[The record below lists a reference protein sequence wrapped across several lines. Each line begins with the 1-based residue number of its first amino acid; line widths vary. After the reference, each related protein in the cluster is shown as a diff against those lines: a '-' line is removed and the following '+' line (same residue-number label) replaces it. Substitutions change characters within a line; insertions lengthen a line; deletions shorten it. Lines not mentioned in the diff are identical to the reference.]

1 MKKLLKRFAAAAMA
15 VALVAG
21 LTACESG
28 GGISKFDASVY
39 VKGLLDQCYRGE
51 YDSEFLD
58 LMDMTQNEA
67 DETYLSNL
75 EVDAAN
81 FADYYM
87 IYNLTDEVEGQIT
100 DLFQQMYDKVAYT
113 VKPAVKT
120 DSGFSVEIAVTPI
133 DVYTLVD
140 EGYNDMVDQF
150 YADYYAQTGLD
161 IYNMSNEEFSALGED
176 GQNAYDYAWAQAVIT
191 YFSAKL
197 AESQPLEEE
206 TLLVQVKQDSE
217 GMWEIPEKDWNNI
230 DTYFNYAFRY

>member
-1 MKKLLKRFAAAAMA
+1 MKKFCKRIAAVAVAAA
-15 VALVAG
+15 LCAG
-21 LTACESG
+21 LTACGG
-28 GGISKFDASVY
+28 GGISKFDASIY

-51 YDSEFLD
+51 YDAEFLD
-58 LMDMTQNEA
+58 LMDMTENEA
-67 DETYLSNL
+67 DETYLENL
-75 EVDAAN
+75 SVDAAN
-81 FADYYM
+81 FADYYY
-87 IYNLTDEVEGQIT
+87 IYNLTEEVEGQLT
-100 DLFQQMYDKVAYT
+100 DLFQQIYDKVAYT

-133 DVYTLVD
+133 DVYTLVED
-140 EGYNDMVDQF
+140 GYNDMVEQF

-161 IYNMSNEEFSALGED
+161 IPNMTEAEYTALGEE

-217 GMWEIPEKDWNNI
+217 GMWEIPEKDWHNI
-230 DTYFNYAFRY
+230 DTYFNYAFQY

>member
-75 EVDAAN
+75 EVDAMN
-81 FADYYM
+81 FADYYY

-161 IYNMSNEEFSALGED
+161 ILNMSNEEFNALGED
-176 GQNAYDYAWAQAVIT
+176 EQNAYDYAWAQAVIT

-217 GMWEIPEKDWNNI
+217 GMWEIPEKEWHNI
-230 DTYFNYAFRY
+230 DTYFNYNF